1 MVPQLPDGADSPAS
15 AADLY
20 RLIGERVL
28 MLRHLN
34 EDAAADRVMR
44 GVTTVLA
51 GATRTRDIG
60 GTASTSEFADA
71 ICRAMEADAQ

>member
-1 MVPQLPDGADSPAS
+1 
-15 AADLY
+15 
-20 RLIGERVL
+20 